1 MSTMGTA
8 AQMRSNTEIRRILD
22 SLLAVALAVAVT
34 AAAVFLVSSMADKV
48 YTAESQ
54 IVVVAGLGADP
65 TGNGDVLTAPRIAQT
80 YASLGMTRPVL
91 NDVIDEVGLPYDAV
105 ELQRTLRISTDP
117 TSPFIAIAAT
127 DSDPV
132 RAAATADAM
141 ANNLV
146 QRATVPPTTDTA
158 AVPILEI
165 VEQAL
170 VPTEP
175 SGPRVLFN
183 TILGAA
189 TAFVLGLAVIA
200 VVAYLRRVAPPE
212 ATTIG

>member
-1 MSTMGTA
+1 MGTA

-34 AAAVFLVSSMADKV
+34 AAAVFLISSMAEKV

-65 TGNGDVLTAPRIAQT
+65 SGNGDVLTAPRIAQT

-91 NDVIDEVGLPYDAV
+91 NGVIDEVDLPFDAV

-117 TSPFIAIAAT
+117 TSPFIVIAAS
-127 DSDPV
+127 DNDPV

-141 ANNLV
+141 ANTLV
-146 QRATVPPTTDTA
+146 ERATVPPTTETP
-158 AVPILEI
+158 AVQILEI
-165 VEQAL
+165 VEHAV
-170 VPTEP
+170 VPVEP

-183 TILGAA
+183 TMLGAA
-189 TAFVLGLAVIA
+189 TAFVLGLAAVA
-200 VVAYLRRVAPPE
+200 VVAYLRRVQPPE
-212 ATTIG
+212 GTTIG